1 MGKVIKVREHAGG
14 SGMQKPMGENSS
26 QWFETLLVLG
36 FGPQNLELPFST
48 VKNIFVFFNMRAW
61 LRLKD
66 DSEQEG
72 RWGLVIIFQFSLFM
86 SFRLS
91 FFHSPHYSIPSVRY
105 FSCLALHAQCSTPI
119 PFFQLF
125 CFPREFH
132 FFLWICD
139 KCCFRLIFVFILFNA
154 YEVFV
159 KMFGSHC
166 LKRSY
171 SCVYMH

>member
-1 MGKVIKVREHAGG
+1 
-14 SGMQKPMGENSS
+14 MQKPMGENSS

-132 FFLWICD
+132 FFYEYATNVVLGWYLFSSFLMHMRCLL
-139 KCCFRLIFVFILFNA
+139 KCLVPIVSKDLILAFTCTRFSKNGFLISGA
-154 YEVFV
+154 
-159 KMFGSHC
+159 KI
-166 LKRSY
+166 
-171 SCVYMH
+171 